1 MNHPGCDVWP
11 FATRHSR
18 RAGAAVP
25 TRDTA
30 RLLRRG
36 TRTLF
41 LALVAPLTLLSACH
55 KPADIAPAARPVVA
69 VAVQPD
75 GAPVMA
81 SLPGEV
87 QSRYSTPLS
96 FRIGGK
102 IVERRVRLG
111 DTVKAGQTVAQLDP
125 ADVQKNAASAA
136 AQLEAAQHRL
146 VYAKQQL
153 DRDRAQAR
161 EQLIAPAQLEQ
172 TEDAYTSAAAQRDQA
187 AQQAAL
193 ARDQLRYATLH
204 ADHDGV
210 ITAEQADTGQNV
222 AAGQAVYTLA
232 WTGDI
237 DVVCDVPENAV
248 GGLAAGRAAQVTLP
262 ALPGR
267 VFAARVREV
276 SPAADPQSRTYRVKL
291 TLDHAGADV
300 RLGMTANVVF
310 ASANGMTGAE
320 ASQSPQ
326 ASQAGQST
334 PFVQSSGPTFTL
346 PATALFHD
354 GNAPAV
360 WVVRMNSHAGQAA
373 SAANTANAAN
383 AGAAADTGT
392 LELRRVTVARYGE
405 RTIAVTQGL
414 ASGERVVLQGVHT
427 VAAGEQV
434 RPVAPLHPEDFAS

>member
-1 MNHPGCDVWP
+1 MRRSPAPVS
-11 FATRHSR
+11 TRE
-18 RAGAAVP
+18 
-25 TRDTA
+25 TA
-30 RLLRRG
+30 RPLRLG
-36 TRTLF
+36 A
-41 LALVAPLTLLSACH
+41 LALLFSSAALLAACH
-55 KPADIAPAARPVVA
+55 KPADVAPAARPVVA

-75 GAPVMA
+75 GAPVVA

-102 IVERRVRLG
+102 ILERRVRLG
-111 DTVKAGQTVAQLDP
+111 DTVKAGQLVAQLDP

-153 DRDRAQAR
+153 DRDRAQAH

-172 TEDAYTSAAAQRDQA
+172 TEDAYASAAAQRDQA

-193 ARDQLRYATLH
+193 ARDQLRYATLL

-222 AAGQAVYTLA
+222 SAGQAVYTLA
-232 WTGDI
+232 WSGDI
-237 DVVCDVPENAV
+237 DVVCDVPESAV
-248 GGLAAGRAAQVTLP
+248 GGLATGRAAQVTLP
-262 ALPGR
+262 ALPNR

-300 RLGMTANVVF
+300 RLGMTANVAF
-310 ASANGMTGAE
+310 ASANGMTGVQA
-320 ASQSPQ
+320 PQ
-326 ASQAGQST
+326 AGALAQS
-334 PFVQSSGPTFTL
+334 VGPTFTL

-360 WVVRMNSHAGQAA
+360 WVVRMNGHAASATNTA
-373 SAANTANAAN
+373 SAANAASKDNAAE
-383 AGAAADTGT
+383 TGT

-414 ASGERVVLQGVHT
+414 TSGERVVLQGVHT